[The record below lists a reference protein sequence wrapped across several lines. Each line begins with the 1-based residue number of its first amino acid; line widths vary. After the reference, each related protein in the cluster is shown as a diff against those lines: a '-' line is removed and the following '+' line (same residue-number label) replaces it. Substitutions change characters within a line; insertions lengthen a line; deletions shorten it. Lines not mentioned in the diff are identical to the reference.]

1 MTGSPSQITDQGR
14 VTGST
19 SNTAV
24 QWVMDITGI
33 VEAIDSEIL
42 RLQQA
47 RSLLTGHMAPLKRG
61 LPRTAASSIGKG
73 KSAAAGKRT
82 ISPEGRA
89 RIAAAQKARWA
100 KVKRK

>member
-1 MTGSPSQITDQGR
+1 M
-14 VTGST
+14 
-19 SNTAV
+19 N
-24 QWVMDITGI
+24 ITGI

-42 RLQQA
+42 RLQEA
-47 RSLLTGHMAPLKRG
+47 RSLLTGQAALKRG
-61 LPRTAASSIGKG
+61 LPRPAAGSIGKG

-100 KVKRK
+100 KAKRK